1 MASARSL
8 RRRAPSRGRS
18 ISPAAPRIRPSA
30 LENAALFYLQRFAAS
45 AESLRRVLLRR
56 VERVA
61 RLAGEDGDDIR
72 AEGVALVDDLIGRYR
87 RSGLL
92 DDAVFAEGRSRSLHR
107 RGKPLR
113 AIAQGL
119 AQKGVDAG
127 IIDQTLRRLAEEV
140 PDADHAAA
148 LALARRRRLGPFR
161 LPEQRTEYRLRDLA
175 VLGRAGF
182 SAEVARRVIDAE
194 PDETV

>member
-1 MASARSL
+1 MSGRSP
-8 RRRAPSRGRS
+8 RRRGPSRGRS
-18 ISPAAPRIRPSA
+18 ISGEPPRLRPSA

-56 VERVA
+56 VERLA
-61 RLAGEDGDDIR
+61 RLAGDDADDIR
-72 AEGVALVDDLIGRYR
+72 AQGAALVDDLIGRFR
-87 RSGLL
+87 RGGLL

-119 AQKGVDAG
+119 AQKGVDAETIG
-127 IIDQTLRRLAEEV
+127 ETLRRLAEEV

-161 LPEQRTEYRLRDLA
+161 PPEQRADHRLRDLA

-182 SAEVARRVIDAE
+182 SAEIARRVVDA
-194 PDETV
+194 DEA